1 MGDWGFFIGV
11 AAFFCVA
18 IWAAVTYQDSIVFFL
33 PISEYAF
40 TLQMFGK

>member
-1 MGDWGFFIGV
+1 MSDWTFFIGV
-11 AAFFCVA
+11 FVFFGVA
-18 IWAAVTYQDSIVFFL
+18 IWAAANYQDSIPFL